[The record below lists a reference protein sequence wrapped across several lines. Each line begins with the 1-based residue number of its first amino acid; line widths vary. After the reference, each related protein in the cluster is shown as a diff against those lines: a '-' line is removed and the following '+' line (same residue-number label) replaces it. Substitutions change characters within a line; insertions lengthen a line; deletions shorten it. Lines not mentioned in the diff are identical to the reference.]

1 MAHVGQSGSVQ
12 NNIIYV
18 IPDADEVLN
27 ALLLLLL
34 EIFEDEIELL
44 GEDEDDFIVVIAS
57 AVGQLSQWPTMAK
70 STRNSPPPSSLEFDS
85 MTHDRPNCSASTVGA
100 LLLTFSFSFPFFS
113 FKYC

>member
-1 MAHVGQSGSVQ
+1 MTHVGQPGSVQ

-18 IPDADEVLN
+18 IPDADEMLN

-57 AVGQLSQWPTMAK
+57 AVGQLSQRISGVRIT
-70 STRNSPPPSSLEFDS
+70 SYYEE
-85 MTHDRPNCSASTVGA
+85 TVPRYSDC
-100 LLLTFSFSFPFFS
+100 TFRRAFRSHFRLS
-113 FKYC
+113 